1 MTTKTQEVH
10 YCDYCNKHLFRKK
23 AMQKHEN
30 ICKFNPVN
38 KPKCY
43 GCIHFNIAEY
53 ENENN
58 AKIRDVWECK
68 SKNNIQLISIIAEK
82 KGKFREQE
90 NTITMPHINAECE
103 HYIQKPKYDCDHEVF
118 PNF

>member
-1 MTTKTQEVH
+1 MITKTQEVH

-30 ICKFNPVN
+30 ICKFNPIN

-43 GCIHFNIAEY
+43 WCKHFTVTDHALDWQHPSINVFECTAKGCI
-53 ENENN
+53 
-58 AKIRDVWECK
+58 RLV
-68 SKNNIQLISIIAEK
+68 SIIAEK
-82 KGKFREQE
+82 QGRFKDEEDKM
-90 NTITMPHINAECE
+90 TMPHIDAECE